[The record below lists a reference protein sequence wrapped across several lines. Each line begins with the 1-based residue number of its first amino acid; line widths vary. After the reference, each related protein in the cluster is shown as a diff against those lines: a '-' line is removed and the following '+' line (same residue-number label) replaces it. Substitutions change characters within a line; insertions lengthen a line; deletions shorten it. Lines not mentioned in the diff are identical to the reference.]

1 VSRDFHPLA
10 IVDYGMGNLYS
21 LQRACEHVGLKV
33 AITNSKETI
42 LGAPGVILPGVG
54 AFGDAM
60 RTLHRLD
67 LVPVLRDVASEG
79 TPILGVCLG
88 MQLLMSE
95 SQEFGHHR
103 GLGLVDGE
111 VVRLSE
117 GSDSGQHLKV
127 PHIGWSPINYPP
139 HATDGSL
146 QDRSWKGSFL
156 EDLADGT
163 PMYFVHSYYVR
174 PASTDVVL
182 STTRYASV
190 EFCSSL
196 SKGSIFGCQFHP
208 ERSGPMGLAVYRRLA
223 TIIGAA
229 QEKHVYD

>member
-1 VSRDFHPLA
+1 MSK
-10 IVDYGMGNLYS
+10 ISIIDYGMGNLHS
-21 LQRACEHVGLKV
+21 VIKAFEVQG
-33 AITNSKETI
+33 IETELVSTGSGI
-42 LGAPGVILPGVG
+42 DNATKLVLPGVG
-54 AFGDAM
+54 AFRDAIE
-60 RTLHRLD
+60 TLKQKE
-67 LVPVLRDVASEG
+67 LVSAIHNYVATG
-79 TPILGVCLG
+79 KPLLGVCLG

-103 GLGLVDGE
+103 GLGLLDGE